1 MVSPIE
7 TPDACGSAGAP
18 AALIAP
24 RDRAHNAASARN
36 GGAFS
41 SDYRSARGEQGTV
54 IVQQFVGGYE
64 ALDARP
70 GLARRR
76 AQQCEWRVAH
86 LVAAV
91 GTEGLLR
98 GEAVPKRTGV
108 ELPTR
113 PGVKLLRVSA
123 QALRRVVLRVDR
135 NRHQVQ
141 AIIRRQLALQRC
153 ESLAGERARR
163 FAGGEDEIHY

>member
-7 TPDACGSAGAP
+7 TADACGAGVP

-36 GGAFS
+36 GCTFS
-41 SDYRSARGEQGTV
+41 SDYRSARGKQDTV
-54 IVQQFVGGYE
+54 IVQQFVGSYE

-70 GLARRR
+70 GLARRL
-76 AQQCEWRVAH
+76 AQQCERRVAH

-98 GEAVPKRTGV
+98 GEAVLKRTGV

-113 PGVKLLRVSA
+113 PGVKLLRISA
-123 QALRRVVLRVDR
+123 QALRGIVLGVDR
-135 NRHQVQ
+135 NRHHVQ

-153 ESLAGERARR
+153 ESLAGERTGR
-163 FAGGEDEIHY
+163 FAGGEDEI

>member
-1 MVSPIE
+1 
-7 TPDACGSAGAP
+7 
-18 AALIAP
+18 
-24 RDRAHNAASARN
+24 
-36 GGAFS
+36 
-41 SDYRSARGEQGTV
+41 
-54 IVQQFVGGYE
+54 
-64 ALDARP
+64 
-70 GLARRR
+70 
-76 AQQCEWRVAH
+76 
-86 LVAAV
+86 
-91 GTEGLLR
+91 LLR

-153 ESLAGERARR
+153 ESLAGERSRR
-163 FAGGEDEIHY
+163 FAGGEDEIHYHGAPVVELLGERYALATFAHQ